1 MLDTFIIIINEP
13 KIAFGH
19 PEMFCVPIGFFV
31 VSLLVVQGNAAP
43 ETIIGENGEVY
54 VAPPPQLSRSLQK
67 KFPGSRK
74 LHPALLPRK
83 HQAALVHSI
92 AVSSPTKENKDSVEL
107 DRTVEEEL
115 FLPEQ
120 DLAVPKLL
128 NVDVRCN
135 RNSLDVI
142 MTFDAEFHGVVYSK
156 GHYSD
161 PNCRYL
167 RTNPETGPNQLKFTV
182 FADKCGTR
190 LVDGG
195 KNGEAFV
202 ENTVVVQNTAGIQ
215 AASDTARALRCR
227 FERDNIA
234 RTVSSSLSVDVL
246 DVISVTYSG
255 DSIDSYM
262 DVQLGKGP
270 FHANPV
276 NGPVKIGETLTMVVY
291 IHGDDYDVHVADC
304 IAHDGDVNNAIQ
316 LSNHHGCVS
325 KPKVMGPWQRT
336 RETLTTGASAIAWAY
351 MEAFKFPDKLEVF
364 LECNIEICKFQCH
377 DDPNRCLV
385 GRKKSAASRKRRS
398 ANDPSSG
405 IPSNSTATLRRL
417 KARVRKQKEIVQP
430 VEAEPPEDPEPDT
443 EEGEELAESAHLMR
457 GIRVVAPEDSIE
469 TSTGPVR
476 SSTFVAVPSAD
487 RPSVILAPHPQPN
500 QLCVSTSGFLFCASL
515 GVLLLVTLLL
525 TIVGLY
531 LRMRQLDPEVQLM
544 TEAAMAGTMQRRHVI
559 ASISARAGQGAPR
572 RKGDF

>member
-1 MLDTFIIIINEP
+1 M
-13 KIAFGH
+13 
-19 PEMFCVPIGFFV
+19 
-31 VSLLVVQGNAAP
+31 
-43 ETIIGENGEVY
+43 
-54 VAPPPQLSRSLQK
+54 
-67 KFPGSRK
+67 
-74 LHPALLPRK
+74 
-83 HQAALVHSI
+83 
-92 AVSSPTKENKDSVEL
+92 
-107 DRTVEEEL
+107 
-115 FLPEQ
+115 
-120 DLAVPKLL
+120 
-128 NVDVRCN
+128 
-135 RNSLDVI
+135 
-142 MTFDAEFHGVVYSK
+142 VYSK

-161 PNCRYL
+161 PNCRYS
-167 RTNPETGPNQLKFTV
+167 RTSPDLGPNQLKFTI
-182 FADKCGTR
+182 FTDKCGSR

-195 KNGEAFV
+195 KNGEAFI
-202 ENTVVVQNTAGIQ
+202 ENTVIVQNTAGIQVRHPQSVLPLHLILGLGPHGLPSLFIQ
-215 AASDTARALRCR
+215 AASDTARSLRCR

-304 IAHDGDVNNAIQ
+304 VAHDGDVNNAIQ
-316 LSNHHGCVS
+316 LSNNRGCVS
-325 KPKVMGPWQRT
+325 KPKVMGPWQKT
-336 RETLTTGASAIAWAY
+336 RDTSTTGASAIAWAY

-377 DDPNRCLV
+377 HDPNQCLV

-398 ANDPSSG
+398 AIDSTEVK
-405 IPSNSTATLRRL
+405 SNSTATLRRV

-430 VEAEPPEDPEPDT
+430 VEEQLPEDDT
-443 EEGEELAESAHLMR
+443 DPAEHEEELAESAHLMR
-457 GIRVVAPEDSIE
+457 GIRVVAPEDNVE

-476 SSTFVAVPSAD
+476 SSTFVAVPSVD
-487 RPSVILAPHPQPN
+487 RPSVILAPHPHAN

-515 GVLLLVTLLL
+515 GVLLLISLLL

-544 TEAAMAGTMQRRHVI
+544 TEAAAGTMQRRHVI
-559 ASISARAGQGAPR
+559 ASISSRAGQGAPR